1 MSKKTTT
8 KTDQTVTPINP
19 TQVTNGLTGFA
30 DKITG
35 LQNTDPYSFTTGAN
49 PLQTQAGGL
58 AGTIGMYDNEAGAT
72 MNSDYDKAM
81 ATASSLGTMGSGPGA
96 RALSYMN
103 DYMNP
108 YTDSVVNTS
117 LADFDKNAGRQQ
129 AQATLDAAQD
139 TSWGGSGY
147 GIAKSLLTR
156 ELNDGRASL
165 DSGLRSQGFTT
176 ALGAGQ
182 ADASNEMQQR
192 QIAEQAQA
200 QAAALQAQIASG
212 RFGNTMDFDANNR
225 ANVGTQMQA
234 GDDLRQIDLQHGLA
248 PLTSAAAIS
257 GLWGSTPFNL
267 MTGQHTTGTTTSK
280 TSDPVGTIAGIAGGL
295 GSLATGLGGMGLK
308 FPGAA
313 AAASDRRLKRDIEHV
328 ETLDN
333 GLDIYRYRYLWDDVP
348 RLGVMADEVQKVD
361 PNAVFPV
368 FGDYLGVDYGR
379 LGLAHLLAA

>member
-182 ADASNEMQQR
+182 ADARTRCSSARSPSRLRLRPPRCRRRLRLGGSATRWTSMPT
-192 QIAEQAQA
+192 IA
-200 QAAALQAQIASG
+200 
-212 RFGNTMDFDANNR
+212 
-225 ANVGTQMQA
+225 
-234 GDDLRQIDLQHGLA
+234 
-248 PLTSAAAIS
+248 PTSARRCR
-257 GLWGSTPFNL
+257 
-267 MTGQHTTGTTTSK
+267 
-280 TSDPVGTIAGIAGGL
+280 
-295 GSLATGLGGMGLK
+295 LATTCGRSIFNTASHHSRAPPR
-308 FPGAA
+308 FPACGA
-313 AAASDRRLKRDIEHV
+313 RRRS
-328 ETLDN
+328 T
-333 GLDIYRYRYLWDDVP
+333 
-348 RLGVMADEVQKVD
+348 
-361 PNAVFPV
+361 
-368 FGDYLGVDYGR
+368 
-379 LGLAHLLAA
+379 